1 MLPGVTAATVIVD
14 KATLREARVSAPL
27 REASQMAVIPP
38 KHNRKEQREYDC
50 DLYEARPDRGLLLH
64 LETMS
69 RHCHA
74 LR

>member
-14 KATLREARVSAPL
+14 KATLREA
-27 REASQMAVIPP
+27 SQTAVIPP

-50 DLYEARPDRGLLLH
+50 DLYGARPDRGLLLY